1 MREKEKARNLQV
13 VRLGQ
18 KNMLRVLE
26 RAIDSGQ
33 VRGVCALC
41 TYVLGRSVI
50 PALRTFSEIFVSL
63 TVACLF
69 VEQPVLIENMGE
81 RIDAV
86 LNPVIARSTIKKGH
100 KQYLML
106 GDKVL

>member
-1 MREKEKARNLQV
+1 MGLQI

-26 RAIDSGQ
+26 RAIDSG
-33 VRGVCALC
+33 
-41 TYVLGRSVI
+41 
-50 PALRTFSEIFVSL
+50 
-63 TVACLF
+63 
-69 VEQPVLIENMGE
+69 QPVLIENMGE

-106 GDKVL
+106 GDKEVRWWMFGAG